1 MLTVEGV
8 YKNGKIELLE
18 SVSADDQSK
27 VLVTFLG
34 NSDVSLSS
42 LRIDETEAA
51 ELRDQLRT
59 FEDWNDPELD
69 VYNDYDNARKALDNG
84 A

>member
-27 VLVTFLG
+27 ILVTFLG